1 MKDNEND
8 DIIIEKEV
16 PYQVN
21 SWNDKRNDSI
31 LKRKVA
37 ILGDIRAT
45 RTSKYIFAT
54 VEKIYLY

>member
-21 SWNDKRNDSI
+21 SWNDKPNDSI

-45 RTSKYIFAT
+45 RNSKYIFAT